1 MQTIPSTETIALPPI
16 IPGSVHH
23 WPEPAIQGLD
33 LQQVFL
39 LSSFSFFCD
48 DRAEGATS
56 AQREGE
62 KRRRKERLVIL
73 RRPEIEQQWHSIV
86 MDEILSAA
94 FVLYAK
100 IAANQ
105 IQGKQKEC
113 QSTSVCITWLPC
125 ETEVKHFDL
134 IALL

>member
-1 MQTIPSTETIALPPI
+1 MPTQGTSDEEISLPKGI
-16 IPGSVHH
+16 IFKKV
-23 WPEPAIQGLD
+23 GLANGG
-33 LQQVFL
+33 LATSLPFR
-39 LSSFSFFCD
+39 SFVMSRN

-86 MDEILSAA
+86 MDKILSAA